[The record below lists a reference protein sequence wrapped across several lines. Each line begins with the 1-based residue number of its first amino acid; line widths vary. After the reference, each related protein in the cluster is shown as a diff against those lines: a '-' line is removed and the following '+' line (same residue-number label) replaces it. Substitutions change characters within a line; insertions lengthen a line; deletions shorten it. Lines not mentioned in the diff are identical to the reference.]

1 MKPTFLSATALGGAM
16 AVMFESG
23 AWAGA
28 HIVTS
33 NADSGAGTLRAAIE
47 AASAETSAVQIV
59 VATDNI
65 VLGSGIDYRGREPLT
80 LIGQG
85 QTIAVIGDDTIL
97 TVSQG
102 ADLTVSDLS
111 FEGTG
116 GYSINDR
123 ADGDGKTGKGIFVD
137 LRDDQTGELNVV
149 LNNVSVR
156 NVAGHGIHISDCSL
170 ADDCGGGSGGA
181 GGGSPASISLSA
193 SNLTIANV
201 GHGRFDSDGLRID
214 ERDAGGISVTL
225 AGALFENVG
234 ADGVELDEGQDGDVV
249 VSASGAQFLRNG
261 AYCDP
266 DLLAE
271 FMPDPDEAEFEPGV
285 LQPDA
290 VPVVTESPDN
300 GCFEREVDTYEDGSV
315 EAYAFA
321 IDTDDGF
328 DIDEAGPGSLFVV
341 MGSSVISENL
351 DEGLDFDEEGEG
363 SIHLALKDVTAS
375 GNTDDGFKLSEADAG
390 DVHVS
395 ATGAVAKGNG
405 GKGIVLEQ
413 EDGGVLS
420 AAIADSQTSNN
431 DDSDGTGLEAVQEGD
446 VAGQIILIGSQIMDG
461 FDLDNVEIAQ

>member
-1 MKPTFLSATALGGAM
+1 
-16 AVMFESG
+16 
-23 AWAGA
+23 
-28 HIVTS
+28 
-33 NADSGAGTLRAAIE
+33 
-47 AASAETSAVQIV
+47 
-59 VATDNI
+59 
-65 VLGSGIDYRGREPLT
+65 
-80 LIGQG
+80 
-85 QTIAVIGDDTIL
+85 
-97 TVSQG
+97 
-102 ADLTVSDLS
+102 
-111 FEGTG
+111 
-116 GYSINDR
+116 
-123 ADGDGKTGKGIFVD
+123 
-137 LRDDQTGELNVV
+137 
-149 LNNVSVR
+149 
-156 NVAGHGIHISDCSL
+156 
-170 ADDCGGGSGGA
+170 
-181 GGGSPASISLSA
+181 
-193 SNLTIANV
+193 
-201 GHGRFDSDGLRID
+201 
-214 ERDAGGISVTL
+214 
-225 AGALFENVG
+225 
-234 ADGVELDEGQDGDVV
+234 
-249 VSASGAQFLRNG
+249 
-261 AYCDP
+261 
-266 DLLAE
+266 
-271 FMPDPDEAEFEPGV
+271 MPDPDEAEFEPGV

-290 VPVVTESPDN
+290 VPVVSESPDN

-315 EAYAFA
+315 EAYAFS

-363 SIHLALKDVTAS
+363 SIHLALQDVTAS